1 MSTENILYWFYIVL
15 IIVLARMI
23 IYFNHKK
30 NTVFNAVIM
39 MFIVMAQAI
48 LAYEAINT
56 LFIYMTNAPKP
67 EDIKIYKIYI
77 PLVICIL
84 TPVLIIGDYIVT
96 GIKKKASN
104 NK

>member
-15 IIVLARMI
+15 TIVLAGMI

-39 MFIVMAQAI
+39 MFIVMVQAI
-48 LAYEAINT
+48 LAYKAINT
-56 LFIYMTNAPKP
+56 FLYMTNVPKP
-67 EDIKIYKIYI
+67 IEIYKIYI

-96 GIKKKASN
+96 GIKKKESN